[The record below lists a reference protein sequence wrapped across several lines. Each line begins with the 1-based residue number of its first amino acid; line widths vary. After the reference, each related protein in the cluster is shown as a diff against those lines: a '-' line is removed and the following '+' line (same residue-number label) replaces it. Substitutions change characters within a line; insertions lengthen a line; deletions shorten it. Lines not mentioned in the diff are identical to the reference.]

1 MKKIILAIA
10 LFAAVNAH
18 AQKDG
23 FFTYN
28 SFEDQ
33 NRQENVYGDGTG
45 WGTMPTLLGHGYK
58 TDQTAPVG
66 SGLLLLAGMGL
77 AYGMRKKSK

>member
-18 AQKDG
+18 AQRDG

-28 SFEDQ
+28 SYEEL
-33 NRQENVYGDGTG
+33 NRQESNPLGA
-45 WGTMPTLLGHGYK
+45 TLPALMNHGEK
-58 TDQTAPVG
+58 EDQDAAPLG

>member
-18 AQKDG
+18 AQRDG

-28 SFEDQ
+28 SYEEQ
-33 NRQENVYGDGTG
+33 NRQEVIGNGEWVLP
-45 WGTMPTLLGHGYK
+45 TMIGHGYT
-58 TDQTAPVG
+58 TDMDANEAPLG
-66 SGLLLLAGMGL
+66 SGLLLLAGMAVL
-77 AYGMRKKSK
+77 YASRKKSN

>member
-18 AQKDG
+18 AQRDG
-23 FFTYN
+23 FFAYN
-28 SFEDQ
+28 SYEEL
-33 NRQENVYGDGTG
+33 NRQENG
-45 WGTMPTLLGHGYK
+45 WGDMPSMISHGTKY
-58 TDQTAPVG
+58 DMDAPLG

>member
-18 AQKDG
+18 AQRDG

-28 SFEDQ
+28 SYEEQ
-33 NRQENVYGDGTG
+33 NRQESDA
-45 WGTMPTLLGHGYK
+45 WGAMPALMNHGYK
-58 TDQTAPVG
+58 MDQSAPLG

-77 AYGMRKKSK
+77 AYGMRKKSN

>member
-18 AQKDG
+18 AQRDG
-23 FFTYN
+23 FFAYN
-28 SFEDQ
+28 SYEEL
-33 NRQENVYGDGTG
+33 NRQENG
-45 WGTMPTLLGHGYK
+45 WGDMPSMINHGIKY
-58 TDQTAPVG
+58 DMDAPLG

>member
-18 AQKDG
+18 AQRDG
-23 FFTYN
+23 FFAYN
-28 SFEDQ
+28 SYEEL
-33 NRQENVYGDGTG
+33 NRQENGLGD
-45 WGTMPTLLGHGYK
+45 MPSMISHGIKY
-58 TDQTAPVG
+58 DMDAPLG